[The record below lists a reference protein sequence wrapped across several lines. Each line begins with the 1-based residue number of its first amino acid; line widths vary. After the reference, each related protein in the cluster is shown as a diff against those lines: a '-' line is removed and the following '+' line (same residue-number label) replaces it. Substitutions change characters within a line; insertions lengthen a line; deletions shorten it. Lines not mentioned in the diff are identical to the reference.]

1 MPHTGITLQ
10 NTLDAIRQ
18 DANRYAQWH
27 RAEGF
32 WVTLSYRVRRLR
44 KFGSPACQLLLPLDI
59 LLAIP
64 RRLASDSRIPACVSV
79 GPGFCLPHPNGVIIN
94 DKATIGRNVSLFQH
108 VTLGEWG
115 GKGPQVGDNCEFF
128 AGACAFGD
136 VRIGE
141 GSKIGINAV
150 VRTDVPPNS
159 VAYLPNTVIKP
170 RSDQPQVD

>member
-1 MPHTGITLQ
+1 MIRTTVTCQ
-10 NTLDAIRQ
+10 ETWEAIRA
-18 DANRYAQWH
+18 DTRRYARWYQ
-27 RAEGF
+27 AQGF
-32 WVTLSYRVRRLR
+32 WVTLSYRIRRLR
-44 KFGSPACQLLLPLDI
+44 KFGSPACLLLLPLDI
-59 LLAIP
+59 LLALP
-64 RRLASDSRIPACVSV
+64 RRLASDSRIPATVPV
-79 GPGFCLPHPNGVIIN
+79 GPGFCLPHPNGVIIT
-94 DKATIGRNVSLFQH
+94 DKAQIGRNVSLFQH

-115 GKGPQVGDNCEFF
+115 GKGPQIGDDCEFF